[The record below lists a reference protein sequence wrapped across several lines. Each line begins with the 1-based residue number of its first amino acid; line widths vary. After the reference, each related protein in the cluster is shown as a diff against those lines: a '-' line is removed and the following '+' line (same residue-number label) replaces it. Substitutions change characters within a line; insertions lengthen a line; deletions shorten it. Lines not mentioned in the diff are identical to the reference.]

1 MEKSAIL
8 ERFRAT
14 SYWTLDLLN
23 TMRMNMRTNF
33 AAKLLAIPAL
43 ASMLM
48 VTGCANDGR
57 GGNETG
63 GTLMGAALGG
73 LVGSQFG
80 RGDGRLAATAAG
92 VLLGAY
98 VGNSIGRKLDD
109 EDRRRMRDAEMRA
122 YNSPINQPIVWNNP
136 RNGTSGSVTPLRDGT
151 SSSGK
156 YCREFQSEVV
166 VGGERQNAHGT
177 ACREPDGSWRI
188 VNG

>member
-1 MEKSAIL
+1 MGK
-8 ERFRAT
+8 
-14 SYWTLDLLN
+14 
-23 TMRMNMRTNF
+23 NF
-33 AAKLLAIPAL
+33 AAKLLVIPAL
-43 ASMLM
+43 ASLLALG
-48 VTGCANDGR
+48 GCANDGR

-98 VGNSIGRKLDD
+98 VGNSIGRRLDA
-109 EDRRRMRDAEMRA
+109 EDRQRMRDAEMRA
-122 YNSPINQPIVWNNP
+122 YTSPINQPIVWNNP

-151 SSSGK
+151 SSNGK

-177 ACREPDGSWRI
+177 ACREPDGSWKI